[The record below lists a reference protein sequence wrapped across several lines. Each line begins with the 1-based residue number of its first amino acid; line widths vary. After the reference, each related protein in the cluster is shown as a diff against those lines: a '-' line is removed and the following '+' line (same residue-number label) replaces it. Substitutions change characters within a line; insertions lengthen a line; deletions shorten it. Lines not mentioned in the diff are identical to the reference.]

1 MTQGNKLVQ
10 WLVRWTEVLNRF
22 FTIYFRT
29 CFHSLKNRVRARV
42 TELDHPVW
50 FGFDNLLFMFDFVV
64 ILTFYIS
71 KFSFLSFMF
80 DLVFYLTPLG
90 LKISFWPSLSLS
102 LSLTYSFLVAQFS
115 TLKPS
120 KIRVY
125 LKLCLVTLLDHKW
138 TELSLL
144 IILWEMLCL

>member
-10 WLVRWTEVLNRF
+10 WLVRWTEVLNGF

-29 CFHSLKNRVRARV
+29 CFHSLKNRVGARV

-80 DLVFYLTPLG
+80 DLVFYFTPLG

-102 LSLTYSFLVAQFS
+102 HIFFSCGTIFHLKAKQNKSLPKVVFGNS
-115 TLKPS
+115 TRP
-120 KIRVY
+120 
-125 LKLCLVTLLDHKW
+125 
-138 TELSLL
+138 
-144 IILWEMLCL
+144 